1 MIKVTVSKS
10 FKKNY
15 KKRINSQ
22 QLQTKFQKRLELFM
36 KNPKSKTL
44 RDHKLK
50 GQMSEYRSFSITGD
64 IRVIYEVLDTNHV
77 LFIDVGSHNQVY

>member
-22 QLQTKFQKRLELFM
+22 SLKIKFKKRLELFI
-36 KNPKSKTL
+36 KDPRLKIL

-50 GQMSEYRSFSITGD
+50 GQMSSYRSFSITGD
-64 IRVIYEVLDTNHV
+64 VRVIYEVMGTNHV
-77 LFIDVGSHNQVY
+77 LFIDIGSHNQVY